1 MSVHF
6 YTLTMEGIS
15 DEQAYGTAAVLVVTI
30 LVINLAA
37 YTLMRRFT
45 RSLR

>member
-15 DEQAYGTAAVLVVTI
+15 DEKAYGTAAVLVITI
-30 LVINLAA
+30 LVINVTA
-37 YTLMRRFT
+37 YALMQRFT
-45 RSLR
+45 RRLR